1 MGTVECVVHQAYVS
15 ALYHAQE
22 TEARI
27 FDPTKDCGWTTSP
40 ETKTNERKKEAWRML
55 KTDAE

>member
-1 MGTVECVVHQAYVS
+1 VVHQAYVS